1 MGFRAND
8 FMRTFLSPI
17 NHHNKNRDNYWLKT
31 LVQDYK
37 CFKSMKRSFDFM
49 CSFAEDLKQ
58 PIKELERE
66 MYLNRSLSDEQMAKT
81 YKELNNLIELQSY
94 YYDVALSIYDPKIWD

>member
-1 MGFRAND
+1 MK
-8 FMRTFLSPI
+8 TFLKPI
-17 NHHNKNRDNYWLKT
+17 NHHNKNRENYWLKT

-58 PIKELERE
+58 PIKDLERE
-66 MYLNRSLSDEQMAKT
+66 MYLNRSISEEQMVKI

>member
-1 MGFRAND
+1 
-8 FMRTFLSPI
+8 
-17 NHHNKNRDNYWLKT
+17 
-31 LVQDYK
+31 
-37 CFKSMKRSFDFM
+37 MKRSFDFM

-58 PIKELERE
+58 PNKELERE

-94 YYDVALSIYDPKIWD
+94 YYDVALSIYDPKICD

>member
-1 MGFRAND
+1 
-8 FMRTFLSPI
+8 MRTFLNPI
-17 NHHNKNRDNYWLKT
+17 NHHNKNIDNYWLKT
-31 LVQDYK
+31 LIQDYK

-58 PIKELERE
+58 PIKELEKE
-66 MYLNRSLSDEQMAKT
+66 MYLNRSLSEEQMVKI